1 MRSSQRPLYAKHC
14 SYYSSTHIHAKAW
27 AHVLKNIGTPIMEL
41 LYFIHSWF
49 FNDMHRLYLYVD
61 VWRVL
66 SPIYLIQG
74 LGFISHGL
82 CVLIYVFQHVESASP
97 AWVLLGHTCLWL
109 LMRGANTNQCINI
122 VVVATPYNPQLRD
135 FQLWKNPH
143 PWVRPSPSGYL
154 ELICKSFLMIDLSL
168 SSHSSSTKGIQ
179 YLRIL
184 HALCLPTQSLSTF
197 KFWVYQPKTP
207 TLGFVLFVTSYRP
220 LHYYKYEAINIWE
233 YYTSHAWDTNLNL
246 SAYRLIQGTQCLRNS
261 TPCISR
267 IQLSFELPVLHNVI
281 SSWWPVPHRKGISSY
296 PFNTH

>member
-1 MRSSQRPLYAKHC
+1 MATSLVLLITTWTFHSVTLGRPFSITWSMRSSQRPLYAKHC

-184 HALCLPTQSLSTF
+184 HALCLPTQSLSTS
-197 KFWVYQPKTP
+197 KFRVQGNQY
-207 TLGFVLFVTSYRP
+207 LR
-220 LHYYKYEAINIWE
+220 
-233 YYTSHAWDTNLNL
+233 YYTPCACHSIVALPLISL
-246 SAYRLIQGTQCLRNS
+246 SLWLI
-261 TPCISR
+261 
-267 IQLSFELPVLHNVI
+267 LPKLQ
-281 SSWWPVPHRKGISSY
+281 SLY
-296 PFNTH
+296 A